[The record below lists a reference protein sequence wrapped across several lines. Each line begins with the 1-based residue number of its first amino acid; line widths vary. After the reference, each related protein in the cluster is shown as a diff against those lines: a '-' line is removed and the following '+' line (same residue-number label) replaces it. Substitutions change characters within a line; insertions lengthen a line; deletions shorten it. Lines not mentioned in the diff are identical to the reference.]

1 MIALCLLLSLIE
13 HDGPLTCSVICVPQT
28 LSRKMLKKYEFRR
41 FMKMFAE
48 ATWAEAAGRRQSS
61 HKLILCSDSS
71 ARAGRQ
77 SLRRF
82 STGRSVVCW
91 ESPAPSSSGVESP
104 RLSVGRFD
112 CGCPGAP
119 SSSVEEG
126 VEEGRRLSVGRLFG
140 PSVACRALLTET
152 RRDLTAPNSEV
163 LIAYSCLSG
172 KRATSFCTSVMRS
185 PVIGCV
191 LKTFAIAP
199 GFFFSRAWSFSK
211 KLTIALGS

>member
-91 ESPAPSSSGVESP
+91 ESP
-104 RLSVGRFD
+104 
-112 CGCPGAP
+112 AP